1 MSKYIS
7 VFSLMLLFAVGAT
20 TTSCAQ
26 KSSKTTTTTTTA
38 NTATENNVM
47 KKSIYDYKATDID
60 GKVFDLASLKGKKVI
75 IVNTASKCGY
85 TGQYEGLEKLYKEYG
100 KDGLAIIG
108 FPTNDFNGQE
118 PGTNSEIAAFCT
130 QNYGVTFPMMEKIT
144 VKGSDMNP
152 IYKFLTQKS
161 QNGLEDSDVN
171 WNFQKYLINENG
183 QLEKVLMSKV
193 EPYDSEIINWIKA

>member
-7 VFSLMLLFAVGAT
+7 VFSLMLLFATIGT

-26 KSSKTTTTTTTA
+26 KSSKTTTTAVTK
-38 NTATENNVM
+38 NVM
-47 KKSIYDYKATDID
+47 TTSIYDYKATDID
-60 GKVFDLASLKGKKVI
+60 GKAFDLASLKGKKVI

-85 TGQYEGLEKLYKEYG
+85 TGQYEGLEKLYKEYA
-100 KDGLAIIG
+100 KDGLVILG
-108 FPTNDFNGQE
+108 FPTNDFNSQE
-118 PGTNSEIAAFCT
+118 PGSNKEIAAFCT

-144 VKGSDMNP
+144 VKGDDMNP
-152 IYKFLTQKS
+152 IYRYLTQKS
-161 QNGLEDSDVN
+161 ENGLEDSKVM

-193 EPYDSEIINWIKA
+193 EPNDPEIINWIKA

>member
-1 MSKYIS
+1 
-7 VFSLMLLFAVGAT
+7 MLLFTVGAT

-26 KSSKTTTTTTTA
+26 KSNKTTTT
-38 NTATENNVM
+38 ENKVM

-60 GKVFDLASLKGKKVI
+60 GKTFDLASLKGKKVI

-100 KDGLAIIG
+100 NDGLVIIG

-144 VKGSDMNP
+144 VKGDDMNP
-152 IYKFLTQKS
+152 LYQFLTQKS
-161 QNGLEDSDVN
+161 QNGLEDSDVK

>member
-1 MSKYIS
+1 MSKFIS
-7 VFSLMLLFAVGAT
+7 VFTLMLLFAVGAS

-26 KSSKTTTTTTTA
+26 KSSKSATTTSTP
-38 NTATENNVM
+38 ENNVM

-60 GKVFDLASLKGKKVI
+60 GKAFDLASLKGKKVI

-100 KDGLAIIG
+100 KDGLVIIG

-144 VKGSDMNP
+144 VKGNDMKP
-152 IYKFLTQKS
+152 IYQFLTQKS
-161 QNGLEDSDVN
+161 QNGLEDSDVK
-171 WNFQKYLINENG
+171 WNFQKYLINQKG

>member
-7 VFSLMLLFAVGAT
+7 VFSLMLLSATIAT

-26 KSSKTTTTTTTA
+26 KSNNKAVTTQTKS
-38 NTATENNVM
+38 VM
-47 KKSIYDYKATDID
+47 KNSIYDYKATDID
-60 GKVFDLASLKGKKVI
+60 GKTFDLASLKGKKVI

-100 KDGLAIIG
+100 KDGLVILG
-108 FPTNDFNGQE
+108 FPTNDFNSQE

-144 VKGSDMNP
+144 VKGDDMNP
-152 IYKFLTQKS
+152 IYRYLTQKNE
-161 QNGLEDSDVN
+161 NGLEDSKVM

-193 EPYDSEIINWIKA
+193 EPNDPEIINWIKA

>member
-7 VFSLMLLFAVGAT
+7 VFSLMLLFATTGT

-26 KSSKTTTTTTTA
+26 KSNKAATTTVTKKVMTT
-38 NTATENNVM
+38 
-47 KKSIYDYKATDID
+47 SIYDYKATDID
-60 GKVFDLASLKGKKVI
+60 GKTFDLASLKGKKVI
-75 IVNTASKCGY
+75 IVNTASKCGF
-85 TGQYEGLEKLYKEYG
+85 TGQYEGLEKLYKEYA
-100 KDGLAIIG
+100 KDGLVILG

-118 PGTNSEIAAFCT
+118 PGSNKEIAAFCT

-144 VKGSDMNP
+144 VKGDDMNP
-152 IYKFLTQKS
+152 IYRYLTQKS
-161 QNGLEDSDVN
+161 ENGLEDSKVM

-193 EPYDSEIINWIKA
+193 EPNDPEIINWIKA

>member
-7 VFSLMLLFAVGAT
+7 VFSLMLLFATTGT

-26 KSSKTTTTTTTA
+26 KSNKAATTTVTKKVM
-38 NTATENNVM
+38 NT
-47 KKSIYDYKATDID
+47 SIYDFKATDID
-60 GKVFDLASLKGKKVI
+60 GKTFDLASLKGKKVI

-85 TGQYEGLEKLYKEYG
+85 TGQYEGLEKLYKEYSN
-100 KDGLAIIG
+100 DGLVILG

-118 PGTNSEIAAFCT
+118 PGSNKEIAAFCT

-144 VKGSDMNP
+144 VKGDDMNP
-152 IYKFLTQKS
+152 IYRYLTQKS
-161 QNGLEDSDVN
+161 ENGLEDSKVM

-193 EPYDSEIINWIKA
+193 EPNDPEIINWIKA

>member
-7 VFSLMLLFAVGAT
+7 VFSLMLLFATIGT

-26 KSSKTTTTTTTA
+26 KSNKAATTTVTKKVM
-38 NTATENNVM
+38 NT
-47 KKSIYDYKATDID
+47 SIYDYKATDID
-60 GKVFDLASLKGKKVI
+60 GKTFDLASLKGKKVI
-75 IVNTASKCGY
+75 IVNTASKCGF
-85 TGQYEGLEKLYKEYG
+85 TGQYEGLEKLYKEYA
-100 KDGLAIIG
+100 KDGLVILG

-118 PGTNSEIAAFCT
+118 PGSNKEIAAFCT

-144 VKGSDMNP
+144 VKGDDMNP
-152 IYKFLTQKS
+152 IYRYLTQKS
-161 QNGLEDSDVN
+161 ENGLEDSKVM

-193 EPYDSEIINWIKA
+193 EPNDPEIINWIKA

>member
-7 VFSLMLLFAVGAT
+7 VLSLILLFSTIGI

-26 KSSKTTTTTTTA
+26 KSNNAASTAVTKNLMTT
-38 NTATENNVM
+38 
-47 KKSIYDYKATDID
+47 SIYDFKATDID
-60 GKVFDLASLKGKKVI
+60 GKTFDLASLKGQKVI

-85 TGQYEGLEKLYKEYG
+85 TGQYEGLEKLYKEYA
-100 KDGLAIIG
+100 KDGLVILG
-108 FPTNDFNGQE
+108 FPTNDFNAQE
-118 PGTNSEIAAFCT
+118 PGSNAEIAAFCT

-144 VKGSDMNP
+144 VKGDDMNP
-152 IYKFLTQKS
+152 IYRYLTQKS
-161 QNGLEDSDVN
+161 QNGYEDSKVM

-193 EPYDSEIINWIKA
+193 EPNDPEIINWIKS